1 MGTVNTNIRIDELI
15 TQFEL
20 MKEQLAAASPVS
32 VSLTG
37 TSGNLDADVFDH
49 MCAAVKNGSPVTV
62 KVTNGTTSTWLGFY
76 ASLTE
81 GEEYNTIIFGTQG
94 NEDSLSIV
102 DGDWEL
108 M

>member
-1 MGTVNTNIRIDELI
+1 MGIVNANIRIDELI

-20 MKEQLAAASPVS
+20 IKEQLAAVSPVS

-37 TSGNLDADVFDH
+37 SSGTLDADMFER
-49 MCAAVKNGSPVTV
+49 MCVAVKNGAPVTV
-62 KVTNGTTSTWLGFY
+62 KVTNGVPSVWLGFY

-108 M
+108 L

>member
-1 MGTVNTNIRIDELI
+1 MGIVNANIRIDELI
-15 TQFEL
+15 TEL
-20 MKEQLAAASPVS
+20 EQMEEQLAAASPVT

-37 TSGNLDADVFDH
+37 TSGQLDADVFDR
-49 MCAAVKNGSPVTV
+49 MCTAVKNGAPVTV
-62 KVTNGTTSTWLGFY
+62 KVTNGVPSTWLGFF
-76 ASLTE
+76 AALTE

-102 DGDWEL
+102 DGEWSL

>member
-1 MGTVNTNIRIDELI
+1 MGIVNANIRIDELI
-15 TQFEL
+15 TEIEQ
-20 MKEQLAAASPVS
+20 MKEQLAAASPVT

-37 TSGNLDADVFDH
+37 SSGQLDADVFDR
-49 MCAAVKNGSPVTV
+49 MCTAVKNGAPVTV
-62 KVTNGTTSTWLGFY
+62 KIENGVTATWLGFF

-102 DGDWEL
+102 DGEWSL